1 MVGRCLLVTRESRR
15 DSEQSSGEERE
26 RGPSD
31 ARSSEKRA
39 ESEASRERS
48 DDPRD
53 SDASEDPKGTT
64 DASDN
69 SSGERSEARSASETR
84 TATEESRERSDT
96 PEEPESPDDTTTDKT
111 TTDDT
116 DEIPLTIAG
125 HEDRDPPSDEAEAES
140 LAFDG
145 ESEEVDDSAVADVDG
160 LDSQLED
167 EEDDVQPVE
176 LLVQLAKNG
185 EIDPWDIDI
194 VRVTDKFLEALDE
207 ADLRT
212 SGRALF
218 YASVLLRM
226 KSDALFAVDEPDE
239 EDLAPWEAPFAEG
252 DQEEPAG
259 PAFDPIDQLEA
270 EMERR
275 LERKQARGKPET
287 LDELVR
293 ELRDA
298 ERGSWW
304 KRSRSYD
311 TSGSP
316 RGFNRGV
323 QELSYHSGDAYRG
336 VDEPT
341 ADDVTHTQHA
351 EDIEDVIDDVEAA
364 LDPHYEEGREEVLFA
379 EIETA
384 GGSRVMTYLALLF
397 LAHRGR
403 IRLEQDELF
412 GDLWIQRAT
421 VEAEPTEAVA
431 D

>member
-1 MVGRCLLVTRESRR
+1 MTSE
-15 DSEQSSGEERE
+15 DSEEPKATTESSGI
-26 RGPSD
+26 
-31 ARSSEKRA
+31 
-39 ESEASRERS
+39 ASGEERS

-53 SDASEDPKGTT
+53 AAEPEATTASSEPPDGDSDAPS
-64 DASDN
+64 
-69 SSGERSEARSASETR
+69 
-84 TATEESRERSDT
+84 
-96 PEEPESPDDTTTDKT
+96 EPESGDD
-111 TTDDT
+111 
-116 DEIPLTIAG
+116 IPLNIVG
-125 HEDRDPPSDEAEAES
+125 HEERDPPGGPDAA
-140 LAFDG
+140 AFDFDDGGGEESSTVGEETSAGTGATG
-145 ESEEVDDSAVADVDG
+145 ESESTDDAADLVGADAADLVDADAAGDSAD
-160 LDSQLED
+160 D
-167 EEDDVQPVE
+167 EDVQPVE

-194 VRVTDKFLEALDE
+194 VHVTDKFLAALDE

-226 KSDALFAVDEPDE
+226 KSDVLFSSDEPDE
-239 EDLAPWEAPFAEG
+239 EELPPWEAPFSGEG
-252 DQEEPAG
+252 APADG
-259 PAFDPIDQLEA
+259 DGAPGFDPVERLEA

-275 LERKQARGKPET
+275 LDRKHARGKPET

-293 ELRDA
+293 ELREA

-351 EDIEDVIDDVEAA
+351 EDIEDVIAEVEDA
-364 LDPHYEEGREEVLFA
+364 LEPHYEAGREEVLFA
-379 EIETA
+379 EIEGA

-403 IRLEQDELF
+403 VRLEQDELF
-412 GDLWIQRAT
+412 GDLWIQQVT
-421 VEAEPTEAVA
+421 VEAEPSEALA